1 LGRHFDKLPE
11 ADELTIIKLINFLR
25 AEVQKGASTQNI
37 IIPTLT
43 GSASDKYL
51 QPTLEDD
58 ALLFEL
64 GDLMPEFDT
73 KAFDYDDFEAKLH
86 RDIPEDF
93 SKIKITSD
101 RDEDYFESYK
111 GAGIHREMIEDRVRT
126 EGYRD
131 FIEKNAAVFAGK
143 TVLDVGCGTGILSL
157 FCARAGAKKVFAV
170 DNSGIA
176 VRAKE
181 IIAKNGYADRI
192 EVIQGRV
199 EDFNTQRLIGK
210 EKVDIIISEWMG
222 YGLLFEG
229 MLDSVLRA
237 RDMYLRPEG
246 IMVPSHCNIRLA
258 PISDAEWVAEN
269 TGERFWNDVYGFDF
283 STMATGGLLNTHEI
297 GVFDVPEKA
306 LCGSASSHLLEM
318 KTVSVQD
325 LSFKVPLSIKLD
337 RDVQAVEAVAIW
349 FDTVFLAPGSSQE
362 VKSLDSVDWGKNGI
376 PGLGFSTGP
385 ANTPT
390 HWHQAV
396 LMLDKEIAKQQ
407 SFASGMVLGGTLEYA
422 KEKGDDRG
430 ITVTVEWESDGK
442 DGKVKGNVTR
452 TMA

>member
-1 LGRHFDKLPE
+1 LCTG
-11 ADELTIIKLINFLR
+11 ADELTVIKLVNYLR
-25 AEVQKGASTQNI
+25 AEAQKGTSPEGLA
-37 IIPTLT
+37 IPDLA

-51 QPTLEDD
+51 QPTIEDD

-64 GDLMPEFDT
+64 GDLMPDSDT
-73 KAFDYDDFEAKLH
+73 KVVDYDEFEAKLQ

-111 GAGIHREMIEDRVRT
+111 GNSIHREMIEDRVRT

-131 FIEKNAAVFAGK
+131 FIEKNADVFAGK

-181 IIAKNGYADRI
+181 IIAKNGYGDRI
-192 EVIQGRV
+192 EVIQGRI

-237 RDMYLRPEG
+237 RDMYLKPDG
-246 IMVPSHCNIRLA
+246 ILVPSHCNIRLA
-258 PISDAEWVAEN
+258 PIADADWVAQS
-269 TGERFWNDVYGFDF
+269 TGENFWKDVYGFDF
-283 STMATGGLLNTHEI
+283 APMIPGGLLNTHEI

-325 LSFKVPLSIKLD
+325 LSFKVPLRMTLD
-337 RDVQAVEAVAIW
+337 RDVQSLEAVAIW
-349 FDTVFLAPGSSQE
+349 FDTLFIHSSSTQD
-362 VKSLDSVDWGKNGI
+362 VKSVDSIEWGKNGI

-385 ANTPT
+385 TNTPT

-396 LMLDKEIAKQQ
+396 LLLDPEVAQQ
-407 SFASGMVLGGTLEYA
+407 QKFTKGTVLEGTLQYA

-430 ITVTVEWESDGK
+430 ITVTVEWEGGK
-442 DGKVKGNVTR
+442 DGEKVKGNVTR

>member
-1 LGRHFDKLPE
+1 V
-11 ADELTIIKLINFLR
+11 NFLR
-25 AEVQKGASTQNI
+25 TEAHNGTSSENI
-37 IIPTLT
+37 QIPDFS
-43 GSASDKYL
+43 GSSSDKYL

-64 GDLMPEFDT
+64 GDLMPDDTDT
-73 KAFDYDDFEAKLH
+73 KVTDYDEFEAKLQ
-86 RDIPEDF
+86 RDMPEDF

-111 GAGIHREMIEDRVRT
+111 GNGIHREMIEDRVRT

-131 FIEKNAAVFAGK
+131 FIEKNRDVFAGK

-181 IIAKNGYADRI
+181 IIAKNGFEDRI
-192 EVIQGRV
+192 EVIQGRI

-237 RDMYLRPEG
+237 RDMYLKPDG
-246 IMVPSHCNIRLA
+246 ILVPSHCNIRLA
-258 PISDAEWVAEN
+258 PIADDEWIAQSTSEK
-269 TGERFWNDVYGFDF
+269 FWKDVYGFDF
-283 STMATGGLLNTHEI
+283 SPMIPGGLLNTHEI
-297 GVFDVPEKA
+297 GVFDVPEQA
-306 LCGSASSHLLEM
+306 LCGSTNAHLLEM
-318 KTVSVQD
+318 KTVSVQE
-325 LSFKVPLSIKLD
+325 LSFKIPLRMTLD
-337 RDVQAVEAVAIW
+337 RDIQSLDAIAIW
-349 FDTVFLAPGSSQE
+349 FDTLFIHSGSSQDLE
-362 VKSLDSVDWGKNGI
+362 TVDSIEWGRNGI

-385 ANTPT
+385 TNTAT

-396 LMLDKEIAKQQ
+396 LLLDPEVAQKQK
-407 SFASGMVLGGTLEYA
+407 FTKDTVLEGTLEYA

-430 ITVTVEWESDGK
+430 ITVTVEWEGAK
-442 DGKVKGNVTR
+442 DGEKVKGSVVR

>member
-1 LGRHFDKLPE
+1 LFLD
-11 ADELTIIKLINFLR
+11 ADELTVIKLVNYLR
-25 AEVQKGASTQNI
+25 SEAQKNI
-37 IIPTLT
+37 SPDGISIPDLT
-43 GSASDKYL
+43 GSSSDKYL

-64 GDLMPEFDT
+64 GDLMPEPDT
-73 KAFDYDDFEAKLH
+73 KVADYDEFEAKLQ

-93 SKIKITSD
+93 SKVKVTSD
-101 RDEDYFESYK
+101 RDEDYFDSYK
-111 GAGIHREMIEDRVRT
+111 GNGIHREMIEDRVRT

-131 FIEKNAAVFAGK
+131 FIEKNRDVFAGK

-170 DNSGIA
+170 DNSTIA

-181 IIAKNGYADRI
+181 IVAKNGYEDRV
-192 EVIQGRV
+192 EVIQGRI

-210 EKVDIIISEWMG
+210 AKVDIIISEWMG

-237 RDMYLRPEG
+237 RDMYLKPDG
-246 IMVPSHCNIRLA
+246 ILVPSHCNIRLA
-258 PISDAEWVAEN
+258 PIESPGWIAHS
-269 TGERFWNDVYGFDF
+269 TGEQFWEDVYGFDF
-283 STMATGGLLNTHEI
+283 SPMIPGGLLNTHEI
-297 GVFDVPEKA
+297 GVFDVPQQA
-306 LCGSASSHLLEM
+306 LCGSATSHLLEM
-318 KTVSVQD
+318 KTVSVED
-325 LSFKVPLSIKLD
+325 LSFKVPLRMTLD
-337 RDVQAVEAVAIW
+337 RNIYSLDAIAIW
-349 FDTVFLAPGSSQE
+349 FDTLFLHAGSSQD
-362 VKSLDSVDWGKNGI
+362 VKMVDGIDWGRNGI

-385 ANTPT
+385 NSTPT

-396 LMLDKEIAKQQ
+396 LLLDREVAKKQA
-407 SFASGMVLGGTLEYA
+407 FPKGTVLEGTLQYA

-430 ITVTVEWESDGK
+430 ITVTVEWEGGEQEK
-442 DGKVKGNVTR
+442 RVKGSVTR

>member
-1 LGRHFDKLPE
+1 LGE
-11 ADELTIIKLINFLR
+11 IGADELTVIKLVNYLR
-25 AEVQKGASTQNI
+25 AEAKKGTSPECLV
-37 IIPTLT
+37 IPDLA
-43 GSASDKYL
+43 GSASDTYL

-64 GDLMPEFDT
+64 GDLMPDSDT
-73 KAFDYDDFEAKLH
+73 KVVDYDEFEAKLQ

-111 GAGIHREMIEDRVRT
+111 GNSIHREMIEDRVRT

-131 FIEKNAAVFAGK
+131 FIEKNVDVFAGK

-176 VRAKE
+176 VRAKA
-181 IIAKNGYADRI
+181 IIAENGYQDII
-192 EVIQGRV
+192 EVIQGRI

-237 RDMYLRPEG
+237 RDMYLKPEG
-246 IMVPSHCNIRLA
+246 ILVPSHCNIRLA
-258 PISDAEWVAEN
+258 PIADAEWVAQS
-269 TGERFWNDVYGFDF
+269 TGENFWKDVYGFNF
-283 STMATGGLLNTHEI
+283 TPMIPGGLLNTHEI

-325 LSFKVPLSIKLD
+325 LSFKVPLRMTLD
-337 RDVQAVEAVAIW
+337 RDVQSLEAVAIW
-349 FDTVFLAPGSSQE
+349 FDTLFIHSTSTQD
-362 VKSLDSVDWGKNGI
+362 VKSVDSIEWGKNGI

-385 ANTPT
+385 TNTPT

-396 LMLDKEIAKQQ
+396 LLLDAEVAQRQKFTK
-407 SFASGMVLGGTLEYA
+407 GTVLEGTLQYA

-430 ITVTVEWESDGK
+430 ITVTVEWEGVK
-442 DGKVKGNVTR
+442 DGEKVKGNVTR

>member
-1 LGRHFDKLPE
+1 LCTG
-11 ADELTIIKLINFLR
+11 ADELTVIKLVNYLR
-25 AEVQKGASTQNI
+25 AEAQKGTSSEGLA
-37 IIPTLT
+37 IPDLA

-51 QPTLEDD
+51 QPTIEDD

-64 GDLMPEFDT
+64 GDLMPDSDT
-73 KAFDYDDFEAKLH
+73 KVMDYDEFEAKLQ

-111 GAGIHREMIEDRVRT
+111 GNSIHREMIEDRVRT

-131 FIEKNAAVFAGK
+131 FIEKNADVFAGK

-181 IIAKNGYADRI
+181 IIAKNGYGDRI
-192 EVIQGRV
+192 EVIQGRI

-237 RDMYLRPEG
+237 RDMYLKPDG
-246 IMVPSHCNIRLA
+246 ILVPSHCNIRLA
-258 PISDAEWVAEN
+258 PIADADWVAQS
-269 TGERFWNDVYGFDF
+269 TGENFWKDVYGFDF
-283 STMATGGLLNTHEI
+283 APMIPGGLLNTHEI

-325 LSFKVPLSIKLD
+325 LSFKVPLRMTLD
-337 RDVQAVEAVAIW
+337 RDVQSLEAVAIW
-349 FDTVFLAPGSSQE
+349 FDTLFIHASSMQD
-362 VKSLDSVDWGKNGI
+362 VKSVDSIEWGKNGI

-385 ANTPT
+385 TNTPT

-396 LMLDKEIAKQQ
+396 LLLDPEVAQQ
-407 SFASGMVLGGTLEYA
+407 QKFTKGTVLEGTLQYA

-430 ITVTVEWESDGK
+430 ITVTVEWEGGK
-442 DGKVKGNVTR
+442 DGEKVKGNVTR

>member
-1 LGRHFDKLPE
+1 MINYIRSE
-11 ADELTIIKLINFLR
+11 A
-25 AEVQKGASTQNI
+25 QKNTDPQI
-37 IIPTLT
+37 LKV
-43 GSASDKYL
+43 SAQDLESDKFL
-51 QPTLEDD
+51 QPILEDD

-64 GDLMPEFDT
+64 GDLMPDTDT
-73 KAFDYDDFEAKLH
+73 KAVDYDDFEAALH
-86 RDIPEDF
+86 KDMPEDF
-93 SKIKITSD
+93 SKIKLVND
-101 RDEDYFESYK
+101 RDQDYFESYK
-111 GAGIHREMIEDRVRT
+111 GNSIHREMIEDRVRT

-131 FIEKNAAVFAGK
+131 FIEKNPEVFAGK

-181 IIAKNGYADRI
+181 IVAKNGYQDRV
-192 EVIQGRV
+192 EVIQGRI

-237 RDMYLRPEG
+237 RDMYLKEDG
-246 IMVPSHCNIRLA
+246 ILVPSHCNIRLA
-258 PISDAEWVAEN
+258 PISDAEWVSES
-269 TGERFWNDVYGFDF
+269 TGEKFWKDVHGFDF
-283 STMATGGLLNTHEI
+283 SPMVSGGLLNTHEI

-306 LCGSASSHLLEM
+306 LCGSATSHLLEM
-318 KTVSVQD
+318 KTVSIKD
-325 LSFKVPLSIKLD
+325 LSFEIPISIKLN
-337 RDVQAVEAVAIW
+337 RDITTLHAITIW
-349 FDTVFLAPGSSQE
+349 FDTIFVHSSSSQDI
-362 VKSLDSVDWGKNGI
+362 KTIDDVDWTKNGI

-385 ANTPT
+385 SNTPT

-396 LMLDKEIAKQQ
+396 LLLDKDVAEKQ
-407 SFASGMVLGGTLEYA
+407 VYTRGTILEGSLTYA

-430 ITVTVEWESDGK
+430 ITVTVEWKCGEVLGR
-442 DGKVKGNVTR
+442 VQR